1 MQWQR
6 RGWSRPTRLGLSKIL
21 NGCWRRFCSRFL
33 CASEDCSFNAGF
45 GHRRKKERSPMPET
59 LTPSGVLERREPLV
73 LFAYF
78 EPVAGLDRFQ
88 PAGFPEVGHV
98 IYKAPRS
105 GGAVENVCIVDSAAS
120 MANHLEA
127 LCMRGAHDYDLVDEL
142 QGMPYLRCVTGD
154 LEDGKLSLKNRE
166 VVLTSLTEGHRIAS
180 TYFFGNRP
188 KKSLKWDGKG
198 AQRIKDD
205 DTLCDKSF
213 GDELAG
219 AGNFGIRLDGNK
231 RADPPAEKWWDVFKT
246 IFRYDPNALV
256 HGVLFP
262 QWQIKIPR
270 VLTAHLEA
278 FGAARVDRSGVK
290 FDRIGKTTSGQPIFA
305 VDDTTAREIRAT
317 FILDTALVQSFGRP
331 QTPFQKGPTATEA
344 SEGPTEPTN
353 GDASKHQSEN
363 QSQQQNVLGLT
374 DKQKEFLAALA
385 LWKIKKLCEK
395 PFRFRSGCH
404 LKCIKL
410 ANEQG
415 KEVTIEVNIKNAID
429 QAGFQEPRVT
439 DIFWPKGELYRA
451 GQEEE
456 KETTEADGEAIG
468 AEDEEGE

>member
-290 FDRIGKTTSGQPIFA
+290 FDRLGKTTSGQPIFA
-305 VDDTTAREIRAT
+305 VDDATAREIRAT
-317 FILDTALVQSFGRP
+317 FILDTALVRSFGR
-331 QTPFQKGPTATEA
+331 
-344 SEGPTEPTN
+344 TN
-353 GDASKHQSEN
+353 GNAT
-363 QSQQQNVLGLT
+363 LGLT
-374 DKQKEFLAALA
+374 QPQKEFLVALA
-385 LWKIKKLCEK
+385 LWKIQRLREM

-404 LKCIKL
+404 LKCARLTDDKG
-410 ANEQG
+410 Q
-415 KEVTIEVNIKNAID
+415 EVTIDVNIQDAIKA
-429 QAGFQEPRVT
+429 AGFQKPEVT
-439 DIFWPKGELYRA
+439 DIFWPREELQRGGKEDTDQEQNEPGEE
-451 GQEEE
+451 GQFN
-456 KETTEADGEAIG
+456 D
-468 AEDEEGE
+468 AEDEEESE